1 MNTRHRWLAAVAASL
16 SLSVIA
22 IAQTPALDVK
32 MGLWEITSST
42 SIGGELP
49 DFDLSKV
56 PPAQRAQ
63 MEAALKAAA
72 GSHVTNTCMT
82 REKFNKSNFM
92 ADDEGGKCKHT
103 ITTNTRTTLDVSSVC
118 TGERSRTEQ
127 MHLDALSPTSVTGTV
142 KGTNTEKGKT
152 MTVDMKMTGKWLS
165 ADCGKD
171 KDR

>member
-1 MNTRHRWLAAVAASL
+1 MNTSYRWLAAVAVSL

-32 MGLWEITSST
+32 MGLWEMTSTT
-42 SIGGELP
+42 SLGGELP
-49 DFDLSKV
+49 NLDLSKL

-63 MEAALKAAA
+63 MEAALKAAT
-72 GSHVTNTCMT
+72 GGHVTNICMT

-92 ADDEGGKCKHT
+92 ADDEDGKCKHT
-103 ITTNTRTTLDVSSVC
+103 ITTNTHTTLDVSSVC

-127 MHLDALSPTSVTGTV
+127 MHLDAVSPTSVAGTV

-152 MTVDMKMTGKWLS
+152 MTVNMTMTGKWLS
-165 ADCGKD
+165 ADCGKV
-171 KDR
+171 K